1 MSENKILLFLYR
13 ILHSQPPAHLPAQLD
28 CVEKVE
34 ALQME
39 ISALDVTGKT
49 ESNRWHL
56 TVFIVPV
63 GIESWNRDTRPIET
77 MTSRAGSGLPSR
89 GSSLGKHPV

>member
-13 ILHSQPPAHLPAQLD
+13 ILHSQLPPHLPEHLD

-39 ISALDVTGKT
+39 ISALDVPGKT
-49 ESNRWHL
+49 ESHSRHVI
-56 TVFIVPV
+56 VFIVPV
-63 GIESWNRDTRPIET
+63 GIKSRNRHTPHGDQD
-77 MTSRAGSGLPSR
+77 
-89 GSSLGKHPV
+89 